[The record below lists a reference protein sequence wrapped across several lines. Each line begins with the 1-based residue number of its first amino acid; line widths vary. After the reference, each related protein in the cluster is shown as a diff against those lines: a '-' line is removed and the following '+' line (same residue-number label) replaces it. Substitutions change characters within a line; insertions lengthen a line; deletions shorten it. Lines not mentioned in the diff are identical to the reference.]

1 MKPVA
6 NLSLDL
12 DNKWAYLRS
21 AGNPDWAQSRGY
33 FDITI
38 PRIVEMLGSHN
49 LPLTIFVVGRD
60 LETAEDVEAING
72 FKTLREHEFANHSY
86 NHLPWLHTMSAE
98 EIEQEIDRTTGLI
111 ESELGH
117 QVFGFRGPG
126 FSCPEE
132 VLSVLSSRGF
142 RYDASTFPTSIA
154 PIARMAFMMRAN
166 LDEEQRKRASQLYG
180 GWKSAFKPNKPY
192 PRSVND
198 SPLWEL
204 PVTVMPFTR
213 TPIHF
218 SYFMFLAGYSK
229 SIAKSYFSTAIRL
242 CQLTGTSPSLL
253 LHPPD
258 FLGSEDDAEMAFFPG
273 MKLKRAEK
281 LSLMDWALRRLATCF
296 DVKRMVDHV
305 TKLDGVNEQV
315 PCRLRESGT
324 V

>member
-1 MKPVA
+1 MQLIA

-21 AGNPDWAQSRGY
+21 AGNQDWENSRGY
-33 FDITI
+33 LASTI
-38 PRIVEMLGSHN
+38 PRIVDMLGSLD
-49 LPLTIFVVGRD
+49 LPLTVFVVGRD
-60 LETAEDVEAING
+60 LETTEDIDAING
-72 FKTLREHEFANHSY
+72 FKALHEHEFANHSY

-98 EIEQEIDRTTGLI
+98 EIEQEIDRTTALI
-111 ESELGH
+111 ESNLGH
-117 QVFGFRGPG
+117 AVFGFRGPG

-132 VLSVLSSRGF
+132 VLDVLSSRGF
-142 RYDASTFPTSIA
+142 RYDASSFPTSIA
-154 PIARMAFMMRAN
+154 PIARMAFMMRSN
-166 LDEEQRKRASQLYG
+166 LDDEQRKRASQLYG

-192 PRSVND
+192 QRPINGKL
-198 SPLWEL
+198 LWEL

-229 SIAKSYFSTAIRL
+229 SIAKAYFSTAIRL
-242 CQLTGTSPSLL
+242 CQLTATSPSLL

-281 LSLMDWALRRLATCF
+281 LSLMEWALRRLATCF

-315 PCRLRESGT
+315 PCRQRERGT

>member
-21 AGNPDWAQSRGY
+21 AGNQDWAQSLGY

-38 PRIVEMLGSHN
+38 PRIVDMLGSHD

-60 LETAEDVEAING
+60 LEKAEDVDAING
-72 FKTLREHEFANHSY
+72 FKSLREHEFANHSY

-98 EIEQEIDRTTGLI
+98 EIEQEIDRTTALI
-111 ESELGH
+111 ESKLGH
-117 QVFGFRGPG
+117 RVFGFRGPG
-126 FSCPEE
+126 FSCPEDVLR
-132 VLSVLSSRGF
+132 VLSQRGF

-192 PRSVND
+192 QRPIND
-198 SPLWEL
+198 SLLWEL

-218 SYFMFLAGYSK
+218 SYFMFLAGFSK
-229 SIAKSYFSTAIRL
+229 SLAKAYVGTAIRL
-242 CQLTGTSPSLL
+242 CQLTATSPSLL

-273 MKLKRAEK
+273 MKLQRAEK
-281 LSLMDWALRRLATCF
+281 LSLMDWALRRLAKCF

-305 TKLDGVNEQV
+305 TMLDGANEQV

>member
-1 MKPVA
+1 
-6 NLSLDL
+6 
-12 DNKWAYLRS
+12 
-21 AGNPDWAQSRGY
+21 
-33 FDITI
+33 
-38 PRIVEMLGSHN
+38 
-49 LPLTIFVVGRD
+49 
-60 LETAEDVEAING
+60 
-72 FKTLREHEFANHSY
+72 
-86 NHLPWLHTMSAE
+86 
-98 EIEQEIDRTTGLI
+98 
-111 ESELGH
+111 
-117 QVFGFRGPG
+117 
-126 FSCPEE
+126 
-132 VLSVLSSRGF
+132 LSVLSSRGF

-218 SYFMFLAGYSK
+218 SYFMFLAGISK
-229 SIAKSYFSTAIRL
+229 SIAKTYFSTAIRL
-242 CQLTGTSPSLL
+242 CQLTATSPSLL